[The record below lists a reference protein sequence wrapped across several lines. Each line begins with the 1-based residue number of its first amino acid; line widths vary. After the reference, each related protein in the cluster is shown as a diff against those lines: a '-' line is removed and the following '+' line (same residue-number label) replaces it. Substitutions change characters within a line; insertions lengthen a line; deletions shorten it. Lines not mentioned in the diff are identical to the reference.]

1 MNVSK
6 SAFKTSIK
14 HHIITALIIVAVIIL
29 AGLFGTLLV
38 ESKAQ
43 AFHAVSGTYKYN
55 KGGIV
60 FLCSMLSAVTLFVC
74 YMVTVFRNEDLT
86 LKLRRMRSR

>member
-1 MNVSK
+1 MNVLK
-6 SAFKTSIK
+6 SAFKTNIK
-14 HHIITALIIVAVIIL
+14 HHIVTALIIVAVIIV

-60 FLCSMLSAVTLFVC
+60 FLCSMMSVATLFAC
-74 YMVTVFRNEDLT
+74 YMVAIVRKDDLT
-86 LKLRRMRSR
+86 IKLNRMQSH

>member
-1 MNVSK
+1 MNALK
-6 SAFKTSIK
+6 SAFKTNIK
-14 HHIITALIIVAVIIL
+14 HHIVTAFIIIAVIFI

-60 FLCSMLSAVTLFVC
+60 FLCSMLSAVTLFIC
-74 YMVTVFRNEDLT
+74 YFVTMVRNDDLT
-86 LKLRRMRSR
+86 IKLNRMQ

>member
-1 MNVSK
+1 MNVLEST
-6 SAFKTSIK
+6 FKTSIK
-14 HHIITALIIVAVIIL
+14 HHIVTALIIIAVIIL
-29 AGLFGTLLV
+29 ASLFGTLLV

-60 FLCSMLSAVTLFVC
+60 FLCSMMSVATLFIC
-74 YMVTVFRNEDLT
+74 YFVTIVRNDDLT
-86 LKLRRMRSR
+86 IKLNRMQSH

>member
-1 MNVSK
+1 MNVLK
-6 SAFKTSIK
+6 SAFKTTLK
-14 HHIITALIIVAVIIL
+14 HHIVTALIIVAVITAVI
-29 AGLFGTLLV
+29 LFGTLLV

-74 YMVTVFRNEDLT
+74 YMVTIVRNDDLT
-86 LKLRRMRSR
+86 IKLNRMQSQ

>member
-1 MNVSK
+1 MSILK
-6 SAFKTSIK
+6 SAFKTNIK
-14 HHIITALIIVAVIIL
+14 HHIVTALIIVTVITL

-60 FLCSMLSAVTLFVC
+60 FLCSMLSVATLFIC
-74 YMVTVFRNEDLT
+74 YMVTVVRNDDLAIK
-86 LKLRRMRSR
+86 LKRM

>member
-1 MNVSK
+1 MNASK
-6 SAFKTSIK
+6 SALKTSTK
-14 HHIITALIIVAVIIL
+14 HHIVTALIIVAVIIL

-60 FLCSMLSAVTLFVC
+60 FLCSTMSAVTLFVC
-74 YMVTVFRNEDLT
+74 YFVTIVRNDDLT
-86 LKLRRMRSR
+86 IKLNRMQPH

>member
-6 SAFKTSIK
+6 PVFKTNIK
-14 HHIITALIIVAVIIL
+14 HHIVTALIIVALIIV
-29 AGLFGTLLV
+29 ASLFGTLLV

-60 FLCSMLSAVTLFVC
+60 FLCSMLSAATLFVC
-74 YMVTVFRNEDLT
+74 YMVTIVRNDDLT
-86 LKLRRMRSR
+86 IKLSRMQSH

>member
-1 MNVSK
+1 MNVLE
-6 SAFKTSIK
+6 SALKTSIK
-14 HHIITALIIVAVIIL
+14 HHIVTALIIVAVIIL
-29 AGLFGTLLV
+29 ASLFGTLLV

-60 FLCSMLSAVTLFVC
+60 FLCSMMSAFTLFVC
-74 YMVTVFRNEDLT
+74 YFVTIVRKDDLT
-86 LKLRRMRSR
+86 IKLNRMQSH

>member
-1 MNVSK
+1 MNILK
-6 SAFKTSIK
+6 PAFKTNIK
-14 HHIITALIIVAVIIL
+14 HHIVTALIIIAIILL

-43 AFHAVSGTYKYN
+43 VYHAVSGTYKYN

-60 FLCSMLSAVTLFVC
+60 FLCSMLSVVTLFAC
-74 YMVTVFRNEDLT
+74 YFVTMVRNDDLNI
-86 LKLRRMRSR
+86 KLSRMQ

>member
-1 MNVSK
+1 MNVLE
-6 SAFKTSIK
+6 SALKTNIK
-14 HHIITALIIVAVIIL
+14 HHIVTALIIVAVILL

-43 AFHAVSGTYKYN
+43 AYHAVSGTYKYN

-60 FLCSMLSAVTLFVC
+60 FLCSMMSAATLFVC
-74 YMVTVFRNEDLT
+74 YMVTVVRNDDLT
-86 LKLRRMRSR
+86 IKLNRMQSH

>member
-6 SAFKTSIK
+6 SAVKTSIK
-14 HHIITALIIVAVIIL
+14 HHIVTTLIIVAVILL
-29 AGLFGTLLV
+29 AGLIGTLLV

-55 KGGIV
+55 KGGV
-60 FLCSMLSAVTLFVC
+60 MFLYSMLSAVTLFIC
-74 YMVTVFRNEDLT
+74 YFVTIVRNDDLT
-86 LKLRRMRSR
+86 IKLNRMQSQ

>member
-1 MNVSK
+1 MNILK
-6 SAFKTSIK
+6 SALKTNIK
-14 HHIITALIIVAVIIL
+14 HHIVTALIIIAVITL

-60 FLCSMLSAVTLFVC
+60 FLCSMLSVVTLFVC
-74 YMVTVFRNEDLT
+74 YFVTMVRNDDL
-86 LKLRRMRSR
+86 L

>member
-1 MNVSK
+1 MNALK

-14 HHIITALIIVAVIIL
+14 HHIVTALIIVAIILL

-43 AFHAVSGTYKYN
+43 AYHAVSGTYKYN

-60 FLCSMLSAVTLFVC
+60 FLCSMMSAVTLFIC
-74 YMVTVFRNEDLT
+74 YMVATVRNDDLAIK
-86 LKLRRMRSR
+86 LKRMQSH

>member
-1 MNVSK
+1 MNILK
-6 SAFKTSIK
+6 SALNTNIK
-14 HHIITALIIVAVIIL
+14 HHIVTALIIIAVITL

-55 KGGIV
+55 KGGVV
-60 FLCSMLSAVTLFVC
+60 FLCSMLSVVTLFVC
-74 YMVTVFRNEDLT
+74 YFVTMVRNDDL
-86 LKLRRMRSR
+86 L

>member
-1 MNVSK
+1 MNALK
-6 SAFKTSIK
+6 SALNANIK
-14 HHIITALIIVAVIIL
+14 HHIITALIIIAVILL

-43 AFHAVSGTYKYN
+43 AYHAVSGTYKYN

-60 FLCSMLSAVTLFVC
+60 FLCSMLSAATLFIC
-74 YMVTVFRNEDLT
+74 YFVTIVRNDDLT
-86 LKLRRMRSR
+86 IKLSGMQ

>member
-1 MNVSK
+1 MNVLK
-6 SAFKTSIK
+6 SAFKTNIK
-14 HHIITALIIVAVIIL
+14 HHIATALIIITVIIL

-43 AFHAVSGTYKYN
+43 AYHAVSGTYKYD

-60 FLCSMLSAVTLFVC
+60 FLCSMLSAVTLFIC
-74 YMVTVFRNEDLT
+74 YFVTIVRNDDLT
-86 LKLRRMRSR
+86 IKLSRMQSH

>member
-1 MNVSK
+1 MNVLK
-6 SAFKTSIK
+6 SAFKTNIK
-14 HHIITALIIVAVIIL
+14 HHIITALIIVTVIIL

-60 FLCSMLSAVTLFVC
+60 FLCSMMSAVTLFVC
-74 YMVTVFRNEDLT
+74 YFVTIVRKDDLT
-86 LKLRRMRSR
+86 IKLNRMQSH

>member
-1 MNVSK
+1 MIKKDRNMNALK
-6 SAFKTSIK
+6 SALNTNIK
-14 HHIITALIIVAVIIL
+14 HHIVTALIIIAVITL

-55 KGGIV
+55 KGGVV
-60 FLCSMLSAVTLFVC
+60 FLCSMLSVVTLFVC
-74 YMVTVFRNEDLT
+74 YFVTMVRNDDL
-86 LKLRRMRSR
+86 L

>member
-1 MNVSK
+1 MNILK
-6 SAFKTSIK
+6 SALKTNIK
-14 HHIITALIIVAVIIL
+14 HHIVTALIIIAVITL

-43 AFHAVSGTYKYN
+43 VYHAVSGTYKYN

-60 FLCSMLSAVTLFVC
+60 FLCSMLSAVTLFAC
-74 YMVTVFRNEDLT
+74 YFVTIVRNDDL
-86 LKLRRMRSR
+86 L

>member
-1 MNVSK
+1 MNTLK
-6 SAFKTSIK
+6 PAFKTSIK
-14 HHIITALIIVAVIIL
+14 HHIVTALIIVAVIIL

-55 KGGIV
+55 KGGIL
-60 FLCSMLSAVTLFVC
+60 FLCSMMSAVTLFIC
-74 YMVTVFRNEDLT
+74 YMVTVVRNDDLT
-86 LKLRRMRSR
+86 IKLNRMQQY

>member
-1 MNVSK
+1 MNVLK
-6 SAFKTSIK
+6 SALKTNIK
-14 HHIITALIIVAVIIL
+14 HHIVTSLIIITVIIL
-29 AGLFGTLLV
+29 ASLFGTLLV

-60 FLCSMLSAVTLFVC
+60 FLCSMLSAVTLFIC
-74 YMVTVFRNEDLT
+74 YFVTMVRKDDLT
-86 LKLRRMRSR
+86 IKLNRMQ

>member
-1 MNVSK
+1 MNASK
-6 SAFKTSIK
+6 SALKTSTK
-14 HHIITALIIVAVIIL
+14 HHIVTALIIVAVIIL

-60 FLCSMLSAVTLFVC
+60 FLCSMMSVATLFIC
-74 YMVTVFRNEDLT
+74 YFVTIVRKDDLT
-86 LKLRRMRSR
+86 IKLNRMQSH

>member
-1 MNVSK
+1 MNASK
-6 SAFKTSIK
+6 PAFKTNIK
-14 HHIITALIIVAVIIL
+14 HHIVTALIIVAVITL
-29 AGLFGTLLV
+29 TSLFGTLLV

-60 FLCSMLSAVTLFVC
+60 FLCSMMSAATLFFC
-74 YMVTVFRNEDLT
+74 YMVTVVRNDDLT
-86 LKLRRMRSR
+86 IKLNRMQSH

>member
-1 MNVSK
+1 MNVLK
-6 SAFKTSIK
+6 SAFKTTLK
-14 HHIITALIIVAVIIL
+14 HHIVTALIIVAVITTVS
-29 AGLFGTLLV
+29 LFGTLLV

-60 FLCSMLSAVTLFVC
+60 FLCSMLSAATLFVC
-74 YMVTVFRNEDLT
+74 YWVTIVRNDDLT
-86 LKLRRMRSR
+86 IKLNRMQPH

>member
-14 HHIITALIIVAVIIL
+14 HHIVTAIIIAAVIIL

-43 AFHAVSGTYKYN
+43 AYHAVSGTYKYTISSTSTLWSQLSYPVAYSTN
-55 KGGIV
+55 KLYI
-60 FLCSMLSAVTLFVC
+60 
-74 YMVTVFRNEDLT
+74 YYR
-86 LKLRRMRSR
+86 

>member
-1 MNVSK
+1 MNVVK
-6 SAFKTSIK
+6 SAFNASIK
-14 HHIITALIIVAVIIL
+14 HHIVTALIIVAVIIL

-43 AFHAVSGTYKYN
+43 AYHAVSGTYKYN

-60 FLCSMLSAVTLFVC
+60 FLCSMMSAVMLFIC
-74 YMVTVFRNEDLT
+74 YMVTVVRNDDLT
-86 LKLRRMRSR
+86 IKLNRV

>member
-1 MNVSK
+1 MNALK
-6 SAFKTSIK
+6 SAFKTNIK
-14 HHIITALIIVAVIIL
+14 HHIVTAFIIIAIILL

-74 YMVTVFRNEDLT
+74 YMVTMVRNDDLT
-86 LKLRRMRSR
+86 IKLNRLQSH

>member
-1 MNVSK
+1 MNVLK
-6 SAFKTSIK
+6 SAFKTSIN
-14 HHIITALIIVAVIIL
+14 HHIVTAIIIIAIILL

-38 ESKAQ
+38 ESKTQ

-55 KGGIV
+55 KGGVV

-74 YMVTVFRNEDLT
+74 YMVTIVRNDDLT
-86 LKLRRMRSR
+86 IKLNRMQSH

>member
-6 SAFKTSIK
+6 ADFNTNIK
-14 HHIITALIIVAVIIL
+14 HHIVTALVIITVIIL

-60 FLCSMLSAVTLFVC
+60 FLCSMMSVVTLFIC
-74 YMVTVFRNEDLT
+74 YMVTVVRNDDLT
-86 LKLRRMRSR
+86 IKLKRMQPY

>member
-1 MNVSK
+1 MNALK
-6 SAFKTSIK
+6 SAFKTNIK
-14 HHIITALIIVAVIIL
+14 HHIITALIIVAIILL

-60 FLCSMLSAVTLFVC
+60 FLCSMMSAVTLFVC
-74 YMVTVFRNEDLT
+74 YFVTIVRNDDLAI
-86 LKLRRMRSR
+86 KLSKMQSH

>member
-1 MNVSK
+1 MNISK
-6 SAFKTSIK
+6 PAFKTSIK
-14 HHIITALIIVAVIIL
+14 HHIVTALIIIAVIII

-60 FLCSMLSAVTLFVC
+60 FLCSMMSAVTLFVC
-74 YMVTVFRNEDLT
+74 YFVTMVRNDDLT
-86 LKLRRMRSR
+86 IKLNRLQSH